1 MKDISAVQFKQIAE
15 AIPHI
20 VWTAKTNG
28 DIDYVSKQ
36 AIDYSGTSREEQ
48 LGLKWLQFVHPDD
61 RENARATW
69 FKAVESGQMFNMEY
83 RLQRHDGVYL
93 WMKAC
98 AVPIH
103 DPDGKITKWFGTC
116 TDINDSK
123 QAQIRYEYNI
133 DINPALLWATNADGS
148 NIYLNQQWLEVT
160 GQTPE
165 DGHGTGWLSII
176 HPDDRDRVYKLI
188 QNAMRTQ
195 EKFRFEY
202 RIRHKDGTYRWAVDS
217 GNPRYDLEGNY
228 LGYSGV
234 VFDIQDQKDARELL
248 ENFWNL
254 PGNMLA
260 ISDTKTNLFI
270 ELSPAWQEILG
281 YSLEEIKSRP
291 WMNFVHPDDMEETL
305 KQGSKLLQGERLIGF
320 ENRYQTKN
328 GEWIWLNW
336 TVHPVGDRLYCR
348 VTNVTEKKLASQR
361 LEESERRFRF
371 YTEAMPQ
378 MVFISDPK
386 GNILFFNKRHYE
398 YFGVHPE
405 GDEGWKWAE
414 QDIHHPDDLNRT
426 IVTWQ
431 NSLRTGDPYH
441 IEYRLRR
448 HDGVYRWHLGL
459 AIPIRSEEGTIRE
472 WLGTN
477 TDIHDAKMA
486 TEELKET
493 TKKLKAALQSRDEFI
508 SIASHELKTPITSI
522 KLKNQM
528 QLRALA
534 QNSPSALNPEKVENL
549 AHETDVQISRLARLV
564 NDMLDVSKIRLG
576 QFALNKEQLYISE
589 LVNHVIKYMT
599 PEFQDNDCPLPEV
612 RIIKDAIGVWDR
624 IRIEQIIQNILSN
637 GIKYSDCKGLKVTID
652 VDKNFVRVAIKDQGP
667 GISEELQ
674 ERIFERFE
682 RGVKASEISGMGLG
696 LFISQQ
702 IALAHEGKITVKS
715 KQGEGCT
722 FTLSL
727 PVAQP
732 LEREDSQPHSAL

>member
-20 VWTAKTNG
+20 VWTADTNG

-48 LGLKWLQFVHPDD
+48 LGMKWLQFVHPDD
-61 RENARATW
+61 KEKALSTW
-69 FKAVESGQMFNMEY
+69 MKAVHSGQMFDMEY
-83 RLQRHDGVYL
+83 RLRRHDNKYF

-123 QAQIRYEYNI
+123 LAQIRYERNI
-133 DINPALLWATNADGS
+133 DITPALLWATNQDGS
-148 NIYLNQQWLEVT
+148 NIYLNQQWLDFT

-165 DGHGTGWLSII
+165 EGHGKGWLNTI
-176 HPDDRDRVYKLI
+176 HPDDRERISKLV
-188 QNAMRTQ
+188 QEAQAKR

-202 RIRHKDGTYRWAVDS
+202 RIKHKDGVYRWAVDS
-217 GNPRYDLEGNY
+217 GNPRYDQDGNY
-228 LGYSGV
+228 QGYSGV
-234 VFDIQDQKDARELL
+234 VFDIQDQKDVRELL

-260 ISDTKTNLFI
+260 ISDTKTSHFI
-270 ELSPAWQEILG
+270 ELSPAWEVTLG
-281 YSLEEIKSRP
+281 YTVEEIKGRT
-291 WMNFVHPDDMEETL
+291 WMSFVHPDDMKDTM
-305 KQGSKLLQGERLIGF
+305 KQGAKLLDGERLIGF
-320 ENRYQTKN
+320 ENRYRTKN
-328 GEWIWLNW
+328 GDWVWLSW
-336 TVHPVGDRLYCR
+336 TVHPVGEKLYCR
-348 VTNVTEKKLASQR
+348 VTDVTERKLALQR
-361 LEESERRFRF
+361 LEESEKRFRF

-378 MVFISDPK
+378 MFFIADPK
-386 GNILFFNKRHYE
+386 GNITFFNKRHYE
-398 YFGVHPE
+398 YFGINPE
-405 GDEGWKWAE
+405 DDEGWKWTE
-414 QDIHHPDDLNRT
+414 QQIHHPDDLNRT

-431 NSLRTGDPYH
+431 KSLRTGVPYQ

-459 AIPIRSEEGTIRE
+459 AIPIRDENGNIRE

-477 TDIHDAKMA
+477 TDIHDAKTA
-486 TEELKET
+486 TEELKDL
-493 TKKLKAALQSRDEFI
+493 TKKLQAALQSRDEFI

-534 QNSPSALNPEKVENL
+534 QKSASALDPEKVENL

-576 QFALNKEQLYISE
+576 QFTLNKERVLMSE
-589 LVNHVIKYMT
+589 LVKHVIQYMT
-599 PEFQDNDCPLPEV
+599 PEFHENKCPVPEV
-612 RIIKDAIGVWDR
+612 RIIKDAQGDWDR

-637 GIKYSDCKGLKVTID
+637 GIKYSDCDSLRITID
-652 VDKNFVRVAIKDQGP
+652 LKGDFICVAIKDQGP

-702 IALAHEGKITVKS
+702 IALAHHGKITVKS
-715 KQGEGCT
+715 KLGEGCT
-722 FTLSL
+722 FTLAL
-727 PVAQP
+727 PI
-732 LEREDSQPHSAL
+732 SK